1 MERMTVMKKFAL
13 STLICAALA
22 AGAVSAHASGLG
34 DALRGQLGGGGAAE
48 SSGSSGLGGLLG
60 GGAGGGSSALSA
72 LGLGGLTGSGTAS
85 NAAGVITYCMKNN
98 YLNADK
104 AAEVKNQLLGK
115 LGLGQQEQPKDQGY
129 QDGLMGMIKGNNGQ
143 SFSLDKVKSNLKEK
157 ACDFVLDNAKSL
169 I

>member
-1 MERMTVMKKFAL
+1 MKKLTFSAIAAAALLTGAL
-13 STLICAALA
+13 SAHA
-22 AGAVSAHASGLG
+22 AGWGDALRDQLGGGATTESSGAASGLG
-34 DALRGQLGGGGAAE
+34 SVLGGGSGA
-48 SSGSSGLGGLLG
+48 SSGLGG
-60 GGAGGGSSALSA
+60 SALSA

-98 YLNADK
+98 YLNANK

-115 LGLGQQEQPKDQGY
+115 LGLGQKEQPKDQGY
-129 QDGLMGMIKGNNGQ
+129 KDGLMGMIKGDNGQ
-143 SFSLDKVKSNLKEK
+143 SFSMDKIKSNLREK

>member
-1 MERMTVMKKFAL
+1 MKKFAL
-13 STLICAALA
+13 STLVCAALA
-22 AGAVSAHASGLG
+22 AGAAGAQAAGLG
-34 DALRGQLGGGGAAE
+34 DALRGQLGGGSSE
-48 SSGSSGLGGLLG
+48 SSTSSGLGSMLG
-60 GGAGGGSSALSA
+60 GSSGGGTSSALSG
-72 LGLGGLTGSGTAS
+72 LGIGGLTSSGTAS

-129 QDGLMGMIKGNNGQ
+129 KDGLMGMIQGNNGQ
-143 SFSLDKVKSNLKEK
+143 SFSLDSIKGKVKEK
-157 ACDFVLDNAKSL
+157 ACDYILDNAKSL